1 MLGIK
6 ISSNAFFLLLISMF
20 IWLFGQPQYTMER
33 LKFDVMEVQVA
44 QINYFL
50 PENNDFFFTGTCTI
64 PDQVKCFMS
73 CVFHM
78 TVCIVCH
85 VLTRKRDVSMSNIVY
100 KRYFIYLLTIHM

>member
-1 MLGIK
+1 
-6 ISSNAFFLLLISMF
+6 
-20 IWLFGQPQYTMER
+20 MER

-44 QINYFL
+44 QLITFYQRTMVFS
-50 PENNDFFFTGTCTI
+50 FTGTCTI

-85 VLTRKRDVSMSNIVY
+85 VLTRKRDVSMINIVY